1 MSASNIISRARYGVD
16 APLLVNAHIVLGFLL
31 ALIALIGLA
40 WPKPSFFPASLS
52 VGAACLAALL
62 FFGAAVML
70 RSSLVS
76 KKRVRDRLVA
86 ALALSGD
93 ERVLDAG
100 CGLGLALV
108 GCAKNLTT
116 GKAVGVD
123 LWAAKD
129 LSNNHPEATR
139 ANAVAEGVADRVE
152 VETGDITRLPFAD
165 ASFDAVISMTVIHN
179 IPSREGRDQALRE
192 LVRVLK
198 PGGRLAI
205 FDLLHASRYTEVLRG
220 AGMKVRD
227 LGYDLLWFLP
237 ARSLLA
243 EKPGPDH

>member
-1 MSASNIISRARYGVD
+1 MSISMMMNRARYGVD
-16 APLLVNAHIVLGFLL
+16 APGLVSAHIVLGSIL
-31 ALIALIGLA
+31 ALVALIGLVG
-40 WPKPSFFPASLS
+40 PKSSLLPTSASI
-52 VGAACLAALL
+52 GAACVAALL
-62 FFGAAVML
+62 LFGAMVML

-76 KKRVRDRLVA
+76 KKRVRDRLVE

-100 CGLGLALV
+100 CGLGLALI
-108 GCAKNLTT
+108 GCAKKLTT
-116 GKAVGVD
+116 GTAVGVD
-123 LWAAKD
+123 LWAPKD
-129 LSNNHPEATR
+129 LSNNNAQATR
-139 ANAVAEGVADRVE
+139 ANAATEGVADRVE

-179 IPSREGRDQALRE
+179 IPSRDGRDQALRE

-205 FDLLHASRYTEVLRG
+205 FDLLYAARYRQVLQG

-227 LGYDLLWFLP
+227 LGYDRLWFL
-237 ARSLLA
+237 RCNSLLA
-243 EKPGPDH
+243 HKAGDA